1 MGASSSF
8 ELRGWKR
15 RPMFARMYPR
25 MAASGDSIGFAAI
38 REWAMS
44 RARGSG
50 IEIGCGD
57 GRNFEYLPDGV
68 TLTAI
73 EPDPKL
79 ASAARTRGRSRA
91 VTVIEGIGEEITV
104 PSESVE
110 FVITTLT
117 LCTVGDLR
125 ATLSEVQR
133 VLRPGGS
140 LIAVEHIASSASV
153 YAVWQRLA
161 DLVWPHVSGGCH
173 TTRDILEAIED
184 AGFDNTE
191 LVLFDFP
198 SRRSLSP
205 ARPMFKGVFKKAAPE
220 E

>member
-1 MGASSSF
+1 
-8 ELRGWKR
+8 
-15 RPMFARMYPR
+15 
-25 MAASGDSIGFAAI
+25 
-38 REWAMS
+38 MS

-117 LCTVGDLR
+117 LCTVGDLH
-125 ATLSEVQR
+125 ATLREVQR